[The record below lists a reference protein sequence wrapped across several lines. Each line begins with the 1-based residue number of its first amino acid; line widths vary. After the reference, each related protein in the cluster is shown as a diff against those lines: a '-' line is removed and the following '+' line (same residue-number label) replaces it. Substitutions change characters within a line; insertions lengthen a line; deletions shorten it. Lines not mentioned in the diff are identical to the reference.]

1 MRASVRVR
9 VRVRV
14 SETHPYGVDH
24 SRRRHTSRNRGKCVH
39 PRAILH
45 PLFSTKSLSVAHASS
60 VDGPRI
66 KARPVK
72 G

>member
-1 MRASVRVR
+1 M
-9 VRVRV
+9 RVRV